1 MLKRRIH
8 YDHESIISNL
18 DSKDDVELPK
28 KQKAVDFKLTSP
40 ELKVAERPDVGLRG
54 KSVDLKCNYVKI
66 NTVSYLIIFFFQKK
80 II

>member
-8 YDHESIISNL
+8 YDYETIISNS
-18 DSKDDVELPK
+18 DSKDEIELPK
-28 KQKAVDFKLTSP
+28 KQKAVDFKLTST

-54 KSVDLKCNYVKI
+54 KSVDLKCNYLKI
-66 NTVSYLIIFFFQKK
+66 NTVGYLIIFLKK